1 MYRFENGNKIGVI
14 QLNSYVREKLAK
26 EPIRKALHARHLPM
40 LVPPKPWLGHN
51 NGGYLYSPSTCNHSI
66 AWHPILLLT
75 LSAANVVRLKE
86 SNEQLSY
93 LKEADSAGAI
103 ELVYACLDVLGRTP
117 WIINRAV
124 FEVALA
130 AWNSGKAYPRM
141 PPLHLEQ
148 ELPEPPSD
156 SSDMAEKVRYQVRLK
171 ALAQQKLSNHSDR
184 CSVNYKMEVA
194 RSVSSRILFSIEL
207 GNDGR
212 VVPRRTVLPAP
223 QCRLPWTRLSNPTAS

>member
-1 MYRFENGNKIGVI
+1 
-14 QLNSYVREKLAK
+14 
-26 EPIRKALHARHLPM
+26 M

-51 NGGYLYSPSTCNHSI
+51 NGGYLYSPSTYSHNI
-66 AWHPILLLT
+66 TLHPILMIT
-75 LSAANVVRLKE
+75 ASAVNVVRLKE

-130 AWNSGKAYPRM
+130 AWNSGKEYPRM
-141 PPLHLEQ
+141 PPLHIEQ
-148 ELPEPPSD
+148 DIPEPPSD
-156 SSDMAEKVRYQVRLK
+156 LSDMAEKVRYQVKLK
-171 ALAQQKLSNHSDR
+171 SLAHQRQSNHSDR

-194 RSVSSRILFSIEL
+194 RSVS
-207 GNDGR
+207 GR
-212 VVPRRTVLPAP
+212 VPSLFELDIDGLVVPGRTLLPAA
-223 QCRLPWTRLSNPTAS
+223 QCRLPWTRLSDPTAP